1 MKNKNWSTKNQFAGY
16 QATKP
21 DQTPTNL
28 GNNLF
33 YEKKYNQFLNNNK
46 NKEKFNYNYN
56 NYLYKNVDIFKDKF
70 KEIYSFWNFLDIFNL
85 SIKNELISNSVKRV
99 KTDGRIDSEKNTEKI
114 EILNIIRNEEKIFF
128 KINNGAI
135 PPLRLAALPLNK
147 PAHFLKGESVAHK
160 FPQLNKKNTS
170 NIKPNKE
177 IYLKDKKTTI
187 NILLTSLNLKN
198 HTLVLKNKY
207 ENYISSVYNFCSKNN
222 LNKEKKL
229 QLINKYNYLF
239 VNYLNIFIKKVEK
252 TSQYFT
258 NLSYNKEKHSPKNF
272 NYNYIEN
279 TINSKIVST
288 AYLNI
293 PNSNSINLNSNVSN
307 ARLELNKNIFLQA
320 TVNKHASQKNKIILP
335 LFSSPI
341 LKRMKYNYKQSVI
354 LISMAKLE
362 KYSKLI
368 KSYNL
373 SLLAAQAADHV
384 ADGRAPLNLNLVI
397 PTADLPNFKKGGG
410 LQQNLKVGDL
420 LIANNNLEF
429 IWGIKKNVDFYKIN
443 LQFYNLKKKI
453 INWKKIFNIFKIK
466 NLIYYT
472 IFNKNYKLNKFFLIP
487 NKLLLAPLQ
496 LPLLLQNQK
505 GPSNNS
511 PNELSKSLEGIKYH
525 LSLLLNKKIKNNKYL
540 KINNK
545 KFKHFLILF
554 SKRNFKNKS
563 LWNIN
568 FLGFSFN
575 KDNIR
580 KLIGIYYKFIYYKNN
595 TNDNNNIIM
604 NGNKN
609 KLLATQKDSNI
620 KLIKLNKL
628 IKKIDFFIVQYN
640 KIYINNN
647 NNIKVN
653 NLTNLEQPL
662 PTKPIMLGT
671 SINHNIL
678 LNLPIVNKLITKNNS
693 VADRLEANPLQ
704 TLTPKRGG
712 LFNPSSPNLANKFY
726 YLNLYNYFNYFNY
739 FWTQATLN
747 SFRTTTV
754 NKNNTKTPSISLL
767 DTMKNNTNIL
777 NYNLNRWLNNYQ
789 LINSYNNKKSISLRN
804 PAAIFKEN
812 KIKNEQTIISKF
824 NNFKSFNS
832 KLDSI
837 NINSNPVNMF
847 LNKYHNK
854 YLNKPILNQFLKTL
868 SFFNLD
874 IKGTFI
880 YFTRFVAYNFNYQNN
895 ILVKEIYDLLYLGF
909 KSMNCLISKPV
920 FTFKTDKIIIN
931 LFYYIIISSF
941 FKKNKWN
948 KNIFRLRQSNN
959 FKSRYNRIRFYY
971 SKNKFIKSKLLADIP
986 LTRYELSKKKLNIL
1000 CLILSKFFNK
1010 PVELNLVRV
1019 HYPYNDSNILVN
1031 LLGLVINKVK
1041 LLKVVQRLFNN
1052 AIFKDVL
1059 NYEFKSK
1066 SNKSDDLR
1074 ILPTFLAGIKLKV
1087 AGRLMKEKVIPRKTT
1102 KKFSKGSSSIGKI
1115 NFTDTSR
1122 FTSKNRR
1129 GAFSITISSSQNFF
1143 NKY

>member
-1 MKNKNWSTKNQFAGY
+1 MKNKNWSPKNQFAGY
-16 QATKP
+16 QATKQ

-46 NKEKFNYNYN
+46 NKEKINYNYN

-70 KEIYSFWNFLDIFNL
+70 KEIYSFWKFLDIFKL

-99 KTDGRIDSEKNTEKI
+99 KTDGKIDSEKNTEKI
-114 EILNIIRNEEKIFF
+114 EILNILRNEDKKKI

-135 PPLRLAALPLNK
+135 QPLRLVALPLNK
-147 PAHFLKGESVAHK
+147 PAHCLKGESVAHK
-160 FPQLNKKNTS
+160 FPKLNKKNTS
-170 NIKPNKE
+170 IIMPNKE

-207 ENYISSVYNFCSKNN
+207 ESYISSVYNFCSKNN
-222 LNKEKKL
+222 LNKERKL

-258 NLSYNKEKHSPKNF
+258 NLSYNEEKHSTKNF
-272 NYNYIEN
+272 NFNYIEN
-279 TINSKIVST
+279 TINSKLVST

-320 TVNKHASQKNKIILP
+320 PVYKQTSQKNKIILP

-373 SLLAAQAADHV
+373 SLIAARAADHV
-384 ADGRAPLNLNLVI
+384 ADGRAPLNLNLVN
-397 PTADLPNFKKGGG
+397 PTADIPNYKKGGE
-410 LQQNLKVGDL
+410 LQQKLKAGDL

-429 IWGIKKNVDFYKIN
+429 IWSIKKNVDFYKIN

-453 INWKKIFNIFKIK
+453 INWKKIFNKFKIK

-472 IFNKNYKLNKFFLIP
+472 IFNKIYKLNKFFLIP

-496 LPLLLQNQK
+496 LPLIRLNQK

-511 PNELSKSLEGIKYH
+511 ANDLSKSLEGFKYH

-545 KFKHFLILF
+545 NFKHFLLLF

-563 LWNIN
+563 LWNIH

-580 KLIGIYYKFIYYKNN
+580 KLIRIYYKLIYYKNN
-595 TNDNNNIIM
+595 TDDNNIIM

-609 KLLATQKDSNI
+609 KLLATQKESNI

-628 IKKIDFFIVQYN
+628 IKKIDCFIDQYN
-640 KIYINNN
+640 KRYINNN

-653 NLTNLEQPL
+653 NLNNLEQPL
-662 PTKPIMLGT
+662 PTKQIMLGT

-693 VADRLEANPLQ
+693 VADRLEANLLSPLTQ
-704 TLTPKRGG
+704 RSAGG
-712 LFNPSSPNLANKFY
+712 LFNPSLPNLANKFY
-726 YLNLYNYFNYFNY
+726 SLNLYNYINYFNY
-739 FWTQATLN
+739 FWTQAALN

-754 NKNNTKTPSISLL
+754 NKNKTKTPSISSL

-789 LINSYNNKKSISLRN
+789 LITSYNNKKSISLRN

-812 KIKNEQTIISKF
+812 KIKNEHAIISKF

-868 SFFNLD
+868 SFFNLN
-874 IKGTFI
+874 INGTFI
-880 YFTRFVAYNFNYQNN
+880 YFTRFIAYNFNYQNN

>member
-1 MKNKNWSTKNQFAGY
+1 MKNKSWSTNNQFAGY
-16 QATKP
+16 PATKQ
-21 DQTPTNL
+21 DQTQTNL

-33 YEKKYNQFLNNNK
+33 YEKKYNQFLNNN

-70 KEIYSFWNFLDIFNL
+70 KEIYSFWNFLDIFKL

-99 KTDGRIDSEKNTEKI
+99 KTDGRIDSEKNTEKF
-114 EILNIIRNEEKIFF
+114 EILNIIRNEDKKQF
-128 KINNGAI
+128 KLKNGAI

-147 PAHFLKGESVAHK
+147 PHYLKGESVAHK
-160 FPQLNKKNTS
+160 YPNLNKKNSS
-170 NIKPNKE
+170 NLKPNKV

-198 HTLVLKNKY
+198 LTLVLKNKY

-222 LNKEKKL
+222 LNKERKL

-258 NLSYNKEKHSPKNF
+258 NLSYNEEKYSKKIF
-272 NYNYIEN
+272 NYNYIEK

-288 AYLNI
+288 AYLNT

-320 TVNKHASQKNKIILP
+320 TVNKHASQNNKIILP

-354 LISMAKLE
+354 LISMSKLD
-362 KYSKLI
+362 KYSQLI

-373 SLLAAQAADHV
+373 SLHAAQASDHV
-384 ADGRAPLNLNLVI
+384 ADGHAPLNLNLII
-397 PTADLPNFKKGGG
+397 PTADRPKYKKGVG
-410 LQQNLKVGDL
+410 LQKKLKVGDL

-429 IWGIKKNVDFYKIN
+429 IWSIKKNVDYYKIN
-443 LQFYNLKKKI
+443 LQFYNLKRKI

-505 GPSNNS
+505 GPSNNL
-511 PNELSKSLEGIKYH
+511 PNDLSKSLEGIKYH

-545 KFKHFLILF
+545 NFKHFLILF
-554 SKRNFKNKS
+554 SKRYFKNKS

-575 KDNIR
+575 EDNFR
-580 KLIGIYYKFIYYKNN
+580 KLIRIYYKLIYYKNN
-595 TNDNNNIIM
+595 TDDNNNIIM
-604 NGNKN
+604 DGYKN
-609 KLLATQKDSNI
+609 KLLATQKDTNI

-628 IKKIDFFIVQYN
+628 IKKIDYFIDQYN

-653 NLTNLEQPL
+653 NLNNLEQPL
-662 PTKPIMLGT
+662 PIKPIMIGT
-671 SINHNIL
+671 SNNHNIL
-678 LNLPIVNKLITKNNS
+678 LNLPIVNKLIMKNNS
-693 VADRLEANPLQ
+693 VVDRLEANHMAA
-704 TLTPKRGG
+704 LTQSSAAG
-712 LFNPSSPNLANKFY
+712 LFNPSSPNLTNKFY
-726 YLNLYNYFNYFNY
+726 YLNLYNYFNYFHY

-747 SFRTTTV
+747 SIRTTTTV
-754 NKNNTKTPSISLL
+754 NKNNYKTPSISFL

-789 LINSYNNKKSISLRN
+789 LITSYNNKNSISLRN

-812 KIKNEQTIISKF
+812 KIKNEQTINSKF

-837 NINSNPVNMF
+837 NIKSNPINMY

-880 YFTRFVAYNFNYQNN
+880 YFTRFFAYNFNYQNN

-986 LTRYELSKKKLNIL
+986 LTRYDLSKKKLNIL

-1066 SNKSDDLR
+1066 SNKSEDLR